1 MSGVNNTSAND
12 LSTTESN
19 SNSAVGAPSVK
30 TEHGDSKD
38 SLNLDATEAPI
49 DLPQKPLSAYTTK
62 VWSKKND
69 KGTYYLSKVRMGLI
83 VSIFNIGCAIGGIVL
98 SKVGDIYGRRIG
110 LITVTAIYVVGILI
124 QITSIN
130 KWYQYFIG
138 RIISGLGVGGIAVLS
153 PMLISEVAPKHI
165 RGTLVQLYQLM
176 GTMGIFLGYCTN
188 YGTKNYHTATQW
200 RVGLGLCFAWATF
213 MVSGMMFV
221 PESPRYLIE
230 VGKDEEAKR
239 SLSKSNKVS
248 VDDPALLVEYDTI
261 KAGIELEKLAGN
273 ASWSELLSTK
283 TKVFQRVLMGVMIQ
297 SLQQLTGDNYFF
309 YYGTTIFKSVGLKD
323 SFQTSIIIGVVNFFS
338 SFIAVYTIERFGR
351 RTCLLW
357 GAASMLCCFVVFAS
371 VGVTK
376 LWPQGSSHQDI
387 TSQGAGNCMIV
398 FTMFFI
404 FSFATTWA
412 GGCYVFL
419 GCLVFAYFY
428 VFFFVPETKGLTLEE
443 VNTMWLEGVPAWKSA
458 SWVPPERRT
467 ADYDADAIDHDN
479 RPIYKRFFS
488 S

>member
-1 MSGVNNTSAND
+1 MVGIPVPFLVLLTFLT
-12 LSTTESN
+12 LSEGL
-19 SNSAVGAPSVK
+19 V
-30 TEHGDSKD
+30 
-38 SLNLDATEAPI
+38 
-49 DLPQKPLSAYTTK
+49 
-62 VWSKKND
+62 KKND

-188 YGTKNYHTATQW
+188 YGTKNYHNATQW

-248 VDDPALLVEYDTI
+248 VDDPALLAECDTI
-261 KAGIELEKLAGN
+261 KAGIEIEKLAGN
-273 ASWSELLSTK
+273 AS
-283 TKVFQRVLMGVMIQ
+283 
-297 SLQQLTGDNYFF
+297 
-309 YYGTTIFKSVGLKD
+309 
-323 SFQTSIIIGVVNFFS
+323 
-338 SFIAVYTIERFGR
+338 
-351 RTCLLW
+351 
-357 GAASMLCCFVVFAS
+357 
-371 VGVTK
+371 
-376 LWPQGSSHQDI
+376 
-387 TSQGAGNCMIV
+387 
-398 FTMFFI
+398 
-404 FSFATTWA
+404 
-412 GGCYVFL
+412 
-419 GCLVFAYFY
+419 
-428 VFFFVPETKGLTLEE
+428 
-443 VNTMWLEGVPAWKSA
+443 
-458 SWVPPERRT
+458 
-467 ADYDADAIDHDN
+467 
-479 RPIYKRFFS
+479 
-488 S
+488 

>member
-49 DLPQKPLSAYTTK
+49 DLPQKPLSAYTT
-62 VWSKKND
+62 VAILCLMIAFGGFIFGWDTGTISGFVNLSDFIRRFGQKND

-188 YGTKNYHTATQW
+188 YGTKNYHNATQW

-213 MVSGMMFV
+213 MVSGMMFI

-309 YYGTTIFKSVGLKD
+309 LLRYHHLQICRSKGLLSD
-323 SFQTSIIIGVVNFFS
+323 FDHHRCGQFFS
-338 SFIAVYTIERFGR
+338 LRS
-351 RTCLLW
+351 
-357 GAASMLCCFVVFAS
+357 
-371 VGVTK
+371 
-376 LWPQGSSHQDI
+376 
-387 TSQGAGNCMIV
+387 
-398 FTMFFI
+398 
-404 FSFATTWA
+404 
-412 GGCYVFL
+412 
-419 GCLVFAYFY
+419 
-428 VFFFVPETKGLTLEE
+428 
-443 VNTMWLEGVPAWKSA
+443 
-458 SWVPPERRT
+458 
-467 ADYDADAIDHDN
+467 
-479 RPIYKRFFS
+479 
-488 S
+488 

>member
-49 DLPQKPLSAYTTK
+49 DLPQKPLSAYTT
-62 VWSKKND
+62 VAILCLMIAFGGFIFGWDTGTISEGLVKKND

-165 RGTLVQLYQLM
+165 REPGPIVPADGYD
-176 GTMGIFLGYCTN
+176 GYFLGYCTN
-188 YGTKNYHTATQW
+188 YGTKNYHNATQW

-230 VGKDEEAKR
+230 VGKDEEAK
-239 SLSKSNKVS
+239 LS
-248 VDDPALLVEYDTI
+248 VDDPALLAEYDTI

-283 TKVFQRVLMGVMIQ
+283 IKVFQRVLMGVMIQ
-297 SLQQLTGDNYFF
+297 SLQQLTEVWTPY
-309 YYGTTIFKSVGLKD
+309 V
-323 SFQTSIIIGVVNFFS
+323 SIV
-338 SFIAVYTIERFGR
+338 
-351 RTCLLW
+351 
-357 GAASMLCCFVVFAS
+357 GAASMLCCFAVFAS
-371 VGVTK
+371 VCVTK

-412 GGCYVFL
+412 GGCFVIVSETFL
-419 GCLVFAYFY
+419 LESNQEEWQSQQLQTGCGF
-428 VFFFVPETKGLTLEE
+428 P
-443 VNTMWLEGVPAWKSA
+443 
-458 SWVPPERRT
+458 
-467 ADYDADAIDHDN
+467 D
-479 RPIYKRFFS
+479 
-488 S
+488 